1 MLAVLVRGALD
12 SSSVRDGDLRHQG
25 VLHWCLLMLATLS
38 KYLVASCV
46 LVASF
51 DASRHDS
58 ADLVLFRGW
67 RLLAVRDRTVTLIR
81 HSSHILVREGEH
93 LRQQIVLVEIF

>member
-1 MLAVLVRGALD
+1 MLAVLVRSALD
-12 SSSVRDGDLRHQG
+12 SSRVCDGNLRHQG

-46 LVASF
+46 LIAPF
-51 DASRHDS
+51 DASRHGT

-67 RLLAVRDRTVTLIR
+67 RLLAVRDRTVALIR

>member
-1 MLAVLVRGALD
+1 MLAVLVRSALD

-38 KYLVASCV
+38 KCLVASCI

-51 DASRHDS
+51 DDCVGS
-58 ADLVLFRGW
+58 AAEFSKVN
-67 RLLAVRDRTVTLIR
+67 
-81 HSSHILVREGEH
+81 
-93 LRQQIVLVEIF
+93 